1 MLGSVLTYIGVVLV
15 VLGGFAII
23 VSAIGMHRFKNFYL
37 RLHAATVGTI
47 WGCVF
52 PVIGVSLIAFSMEE
66 LDPYR
71 WFMGGAGLVTAFT
84 VLILAPAG
92 SHALAR
98 ATHRAK
104 VEVVKPCVYNALDRE
119 LCVGDNK

>member
-1 MLGSVLTYIGVVLV
+1 MLETILTYVGAILV
-15 VLGGFAII
+15 MLGGFASI

-52 PVIGVSLIAFSMEE
+52 PIIGISLIAFSMEE

-71 WFMGGAGLVTAFT
+71 WFMGGAGLVTAFIIL
-84 VLILAPAG
+84 VLAPVG

-98 ATHRAK
+98 ATHRAR
-104 VEVVKPCVYNALDRE
+104 VEVVKPCVYNALDHT
-119 LCVGDNK
+119 LCVGEEK